1 MQTLM
6 TSGSRKRAGSLRR
19 GFLASAI
26 ALTSVGSAV
35 AFAVPAGATD
45 PAISQPNHMIVGAGS
60 ATTYDMMVR
69 LGTLFNAAP
78 TCDLYQPD
86 TLKTQPLDFTCASI
100 ANPTQNGNAGQNSGR
115 YVVAPTVANVQ
126 VNPFGD
132 VAVQEP
138 PVGSS
143 TGIKM
148 VNDQGTVPGGHWSGA
163 NSNGSYVNVANFINY
178 ARSSRNLK
186 NTDYKGLNLV
196 AYAKD
201 GISWSH
207 FTSTGA
213 TKTVATP
220 SAQVSDMTQTD
231 IQNVFNG
238 VITNWSGPFHSTDSS
253 GPHNTGGTSAP
264 IIVFSAQVGSG
275 TWDTFSGWVGS
286 DAGGKTYKLSD
297 SSNPVNCYD
306 TQDVTTCQ
314 GPAVI
319 LENET
324 TSIKVQNL
332 PAALQTP
339 TNSAVKAHFTG
350 LTDVPAAGLVPATES
365 ALSSEATTAAA
376 IVAPAV
382 CSKWIWGCTV
392 TKTVNKIP
400 HVNGKV
406 TTYGYTGV
414 FNLNVPSDEVV
425 KADSFFYFSVGKY
438 NYQCGI
444 GTALKSLI
452 STCGGSQPTK
462 YYTYALGNI
471 ASVTPSKTNVLGGSS
486 PFPSV
491 RLLYNYYSNGSNS
504 LIPAAS
510 PATLNFIGEQGFL
523 CRPQTNTDIDPTTGA
538 TYLSEIQAAISAEGF
553 YPLSGGAASGTVNTT
568 ALAMGTLTH
577 PASAV
582 TAGTAYAP
590 FTNERMAAFVGA
602 GGTADTGYCLVS
614 STDGNSSS

>member
-1 MQTLM
+1 MQKLM
-6 TSGSRKRAGSLRR
+6 TTGSRKQAGLLRR
-19 GFLASAI
+19 GLLASAI
-26 ALTSVGSAV
+26 GLTSVGSAV
-35 AFAVPAGATD
+35 ALAVPAGATD
-45 PAISQPNHMIVGAGS
+45 PAISQPNHLIVGAGS

-69 LGTLFNAAP
+69 LGDLFNAAP

-86 TLKTQPLDFTCASI
+86 TGKVQPLDFTCVSI
-100 ANPTQNGNAGQNSGR
+100 ANPTQTGNVNGTSGR
-115 YVVAPTVANVQ
+115 YVVAPTVANVP

-132 VAVQEP
+132 VSVQEP

-148 VNDQGTVPGGHWSGA
+148 VNDQGSVPGGHWSGA

-178 ARSSRNLK
+178 ARSSRNFK
-186 NTDYKGLNLV
+186 STDYKGLNLV

-213 TKTVATP
+213 TKAIPTP
-220 SAQVSDMTQTD
+220 SASLTDMTQAD
-231 IQNVFNG
+231 IQNVYNG
-238 VITNWSGPFHSTDSS
+238 VIKNWSGTFHSTDSLGAHDTS
-253 GPHNTGGTSAP
+253 GTSAP

-275 TWDTFSGWVGS
+275 TWDSFSGWVGS
-286 DAGGKTYKLSD
+286 TAGGKTYKLSD

-314 GPAVI
+314 GPAII

-324 TSIKVQNL
+324 TSIKVVNL

-365 ALSSEATTAAA
+365 ALSAEASTAAA

-382 CSKWIWGCTV
+382 CSQWIWGCTA

-406 TTYGYTGV
+406 TTYGYKGV
-414 FNLNVPSDEVV
+414 YNLNVPSDETV
-425 KADSFFYFSVGKY
+425 KADSFFYYSVGKY

-444 GTALKSLI
+444 GTAVKSAI
-452 STCGGSQPTK
+452 STCGGFQPSK
-462 YYTYALGNI
+462 YYTYALGSI
-471 ASVTPSKTNVLGGSS
+471 AGVAPSKQNVLGGSS
-486 PFPSV
+486 PFASV
-491 RLLYNYYSNGSNS
+491 RLLYNFYSNGSNS
-504 LIPAAS
+504 LIPASS
-510 PATLNFIGEQGFL
+510 PATLNLIGEQGFL
-523 CRPQTNTDIDPTTGA
+523 CRPQSSTDIDPTTGA
-538 TYLSEIQAAISAEGF
+538 TYLAEIQAAILGEGF
-553 YPLSGGAASGTVNTT
+553 YPLSAGAASGTVNTT
-568 ALAMGTLTH
+568 PLAMGTLSN
-577 PASAV
+577 PGSGV
-582 TAGTAYAP
+582 TSGTAYAP
-590 FTNERMAAFVGA
+590 FTNERAAAFVAA
-602 GGTADTGYCLVS
+602 GGTAGTGYCLVS
-614 STDGNSSS
+614 TTDGNSSS